1 MLDGKPATT
10 HHNYYDDFRKRFPK
24 ATLVK
29 GRRYVQS
36 DPVIYPAG
44 GLTSGID
51 LAMHIVDQYFGR
63 DVAQKTAEYMEYQG
77 SGWKE

>member
-1 MLDGKPATT
+1 M
-10 HHNYYDDFRKRFPK
+10 
-24 ATLVK
+24 K